1 MPWQPVCAL
10 GLLTIEYT
18 TYIRL
23 PDGHSIHLPRERFI
37 WDSKKASTNITK
49 HGVSF
54 EIACQVFFDPLI
66 RIADAAVDEEERDAA
81 IGQTEDWTLLVVVH
95 LEQERDAIR
104 IISARPATAQER
116 RTYEDNE

>member
-1 MPWQPVCAL
+1 MDIQFIYH
-10 GLLTIEYT
+10 G
-18 TYIRL
+18 
-23 PDGHSIHLPRERFI
+23 ERFI
-37 WDSKKASTNITK
+37 WDWKKASTNITK